1 MPTYDTTTADESIH
15 DRQPLDGAT
24 TTLASLTVP
33 AGELWY
39 VDGVYVTADGSGDAS
54 GVEVSVGVGD
64 GATLDG
70 IAPSIDRAGRGSS
83 VGVDTTRPDGGA
95 ATVDA
100 YASAGEEIRVVESYE
115 QGSTGGYHYSV
126 QVRRV
131 V

>member
-15 DRQPLDGAT
+15 DRQPLDGT
-24 TTLASLTVP
+24 TGTLASLTVP
-33 AGELWY
+33 DGELWY
-39 VDGVYVTADGSGDAS
+39 VEGVHVATDGSGDA
-54 GVEVSVGVGD
+54 GGIELAVAVGD

-70 IAPSIDRAGRGSS
+70 MTPTIDRAGRGAS
-83 VGVDTTRPDGGA
+83 VGVDTTRADGGS

-100 YASAGEEIRVVESYE
+100 YASAGEEIRLVEAYE
-115 QGSTGGYHYSV
+115 QGSTGGYHYSL